1 MCVSRGFLAKAV
13 TAPAHKQAVEAIFTA
28 PDGLTL
34 RNEQRDFPE
43 WHLGRPHYALW
54 ALDVDVPAIRQR
66 MAIAAA
72 HLSGLLLADYRRQ
85 AHVTLSLC
93 GFPSACPQHTDDFG
107 AAALATQLAALR
119 KARPCAF
126 DIEVGAL
133 ASFTSAPYLAVQD
146 AGGHITALRECLA
159 GGSLKDDG
167 DPYTP
172 HVTVGLYADAWP
184 MPAVQ
189 ARLASVA
196 GAEALRLRVSG
207 ISLLSYASA
216 RIGGALACMARY
228 DFQSETLRWTDNRP
242 SPF

>member
-1 MCVSRGFLAKAV
+1 MDTLFS
-13 TAPAHKQAVEAIFTA
+13 A

-66 MAIAAA
+66 VAAA
-72 HLSGLLLADYRRQ
+72 EGHLSGLLLADYRRQ
-85 AHVTLSLC
+85 PHVTLSLC
-93 GFPSACPQHTDDFG
+93 GFPSACPQQADDFG
-107 AAALATQLAALR
+107 AAALAAQLATLR
-119 KARPCAF
+119 QAQPRPF

-146 AGGHITALRECLA
+146 AGGQIAALRECLA
-159 GGSLKDDG
+159 GGSLNDFYG
-167 DPYTP
+167 AYTP

-184 MPAVQ
+184 MPEVQ
-189 ARLASVA
+189 ARLASFAATEV
-196 GAEALRLRVSG
+196 LRLRISG

-216 RIGGALACMARY
+216 QIGGALACMARY
-228 DFQSETLRWTDNRP
+228 DFQSETLHWTASQP
-242 SPF
+242 YPF